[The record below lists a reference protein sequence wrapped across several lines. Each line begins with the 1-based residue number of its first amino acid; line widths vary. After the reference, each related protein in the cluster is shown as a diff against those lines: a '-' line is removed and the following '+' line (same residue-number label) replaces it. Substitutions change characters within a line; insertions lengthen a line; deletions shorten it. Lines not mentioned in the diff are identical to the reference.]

1 MKKLFI
7 ILLLTVHCT
16 NYSQTENEKVRGKVL
31 FDFSGGLASRIGKP
45 EKTGN
50 FMLDNKINASKN
62 GYFIDASL
70 YVQIKPEMNHYLGVK
85 YNNFFD
91 LINDQKLAINFYA
104 VSYLYSKKFTSND
117 LLNFSISVGYISYK
131 DDEYF
136 IKDYV
141 IKGGTVGLGLEGSYL
156 LRITDGIYSGPKIGF
171 QFGNISEFD
180 VSNSGNPD
188 QNMDLNNTTESVST
202 FDIGLVVRIKI
213 N

>member
-1 MKKLFI
+1 MKKIFI
-7 ILLLTVHCT
+7 ILLLAMNCVT
-16 NYSQTENEKVRGKVL
+16 YSQTESEKVRGKVL

-188 QNMDLNNTTESVST
+188 QNMDLNNTTESVSI

-213 N
+213 

>member
-16 NYSQTENEKVRGKVL
+16 NYSQTENEKVKGKVL

-180 VSNSGNPD
+180 VSNSGNPN

-213 N
+213 

>member
-7 ILLLTVHCT
+7 ILFLTVYCT
-16 NYSQTENEKVRGKVL
+16 NYSQTESEKVKGKVL

-188 QNMDLNNTTESVST
+188 QNMDLNNTTESVSI
-202 FDIGLVVRIKI
+202 FDIGLLLRIKI
-213 N
+213 

>member
-7 ILLLTVHCT
+7 ILLLTVHYV

-104 VSYLYSKKFTSND
+104 VSYLYTKKFTSND

-213 N
+213 

>member
-1 MKKLFI
+1 MNCI
-7 ILLLTVHCT
+7 T
-16 NYSQTENEKVRGKVL
+16 YSQTETEKLRGKVL

-213 N
+213 

>member
-7 ILLLTVHCT
+7 ILLLTVHYV

-213 N
+213 

>member
-16 NYSQTENEKVRGKVL
+16 NYSQTENEKVKGKVL

-188 QNMDLNNTTESVST
+188 QNMDLNNTTESVSI
-202 FDIGLVVRIKI
+202 FDIGLLLRIKI
-213 N
+213 

>member
-1 MKKLFI
+1 MNCV
-7 ILLLTVHCT
+7 T
-16 NYSQTENEKVRGKVL
+16 YSQTESEKVRGKVL

-188 QNMDLNNTTESVST
+188 QNMDLNNTTESVSI

-213 N
+213 